1 MSVLGVG
8 GIFFRA
14 DDAEALGQWYA
25 EHLGVGAGHAA
36 PGAGPADEHTW
47 TVRGG
52 PLVFAPFPRGTDYW
66 PPDRQVML
74 NLRVDDLDGLLARLA
89 AAGIE
94 AETRPEWDT
103 PETGCFARIHDPEGN
118 PVELWQEPPPAPVE
132 APTEDTRV
140 EPPVAGSEVEV
151 LLGFLDYQRQTFARK
166 TAGLSAPQ
174 LDQVLTPSGMTLGGM
189 TKHLAYVEDWWC
201 HQVLAGHDA
210 PEPWDTVDW
219 EADADWDWHSARDDD
234 PAALRALHAEALA
247 RSADA
252 VDAALALGVGADAVA
267 VGPNGREGLTLRW
280 ILVHLVEE
288 YSRHNGHADLLRE
301 SVDGVVGE

>member
-14 DDAEALGQWYA
+14 DDAEALVQWYA

-52 PLVFAPFPRGTDYW
+52 PLVFAPFPRDTDYW
-66 PPDRQVML
+66 APDRQVML

-103 PETGCFARIHDPEGN
+103 PETGRFARLHDPEGN
-118 PVELWQEPPPAPVE
+118 PVELWQEPPHVPAE
-132 APTEDTRV
+132 APAEDTRV
-140 EPPVAGSEVEV
+140 DPPAAGSEVEV

-166 TAGLSAPQ
+166 TAHLTGPQ
-174 LDQVLTPSGMTLGGM
+174 LDQALPPSTMTLGGL

-201 HQVLAGHDA
+201 HQVLAGRDA

-219 EADADWDWHSARDDD
+219 EADADWDWHSARDDE
-234 PAALRALHAEALA
+234 PADLRDLHEAALA
-247 RSADA
+247 RSAAA
-252 VDAALALGVGADAVA
+252 VGAALALGVGAGAVA
-267 VGPNGREGLTLRW
+267 VGRSGREGLTLRW
-280 ILVHLVEE
+280 ILVHLIEE

-301 SVDGVVGE
+301 SVDEVVGE